1 MGAGRGEPVVFL
13 PVKKQ
18 FRISKLQPESAK
30 NRNAAQVAGRMKLV
44 FGQNQNVKQIIDT
57 YLTMRVT
64 QPTYVL

>member
-1 MGAGRGEPVVFL
+1 MGVGRSEPVVSL

-44 FGQNQNVKQIIDT
+44 FGQSQNVKQIIDT
-57 YLTMRVT
+57 YLTMKVT
-64 QPTYVL
+64 QPTCVS